1 MTSDLGACPC
11 SYVLFNHAPVFVV
24 EAEAFQESFVFGF
37 GPSAVLGYFVGSC
50 KAVMGKRLDFLRTGE
65 LT

>member
-1 MTSDLGACPC
+1 M
-11 SYVLFNHAPVFVV
+11 LFNHAPVFVV

-37 GPSAVLGYFVGSC
+37 SPSAVLGYFVGSC
-50 KAVMGKRLDFLRTGE
+50 KTVMGKRLDFLRTGE